1 MSRILLIEDEVAI
14 RRVLKKIL
22 LEEDSNHDIH
32 EAEDGKAGIDTF
44 GDGHWD
50 LVFCDIKM
58 PHMDGIE
65 VLEKMMAI
73 NPDVP
78 VIMISG
84 HGDIN
89 TAVDCLK
96 KGAYDYLPKPPD
108 LNRLLNTVRNAL
120 TQKDLVS
127 EVKTLKSESV
137 RNIPWL

>member
-22 LEEDSNHDIH
+22 LEEDASHSIH
-32 EAEDGKAGIDTF
+32 EAEDGKMAIETF
-44 GDGHWD
+44 GEGNWD

-58 PHMDGIE
+58 PHKDGVE
-65 VLEKMMAI
+65 VLEHMMSV

-78 VIMISG
+78 VIMISW

-96 KGAYDYLPKPPD
+96 KGAY
-108 LNRLLNTVRNAL
+108 
-120 TQKDLVS
+120 
-127 EVKTLKSESV
+127 E
-137 RNIPWL
+137 